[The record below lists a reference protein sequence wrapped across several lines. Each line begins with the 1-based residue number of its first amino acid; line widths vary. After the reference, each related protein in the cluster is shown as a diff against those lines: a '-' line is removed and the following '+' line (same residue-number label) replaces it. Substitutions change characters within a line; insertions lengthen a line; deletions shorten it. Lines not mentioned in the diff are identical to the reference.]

1 MDSPEVNNEQQ
12 SIRLRVAFLHW
23 TGCLGVFILLVVLAS
38 SFDSGIFGNLALI
51 FYIGAGFYLSRAVLR
66 KIIEWHPMYSTLY
79 NVTSDKLKFF
89 FLWPI
94 TYFFLFM
101 RLGINKML

>member
-1 MDSPEVNNEQQ
+1 M
-12 SIRLRVAFLHW
+12 RLREAFLH
-23 TGCLGVFILLVVLAS
+23 GVECLGTFILLVVLAS
-38 SFDSGIFGNLALI
+38 SLESSLFGNLAFF
-51 FYIGAGFYLSRAVLR
+51 FYLGAGFYLSRAVLR
-66 KIIEWHPMYSTLY
+66 KIIERHPMYNTLY

-101 RLGINKML
+101 RLGINKVL

>member
-1 MDSPEVNNEQQ
+1 MDSPEVNNAQEDF
-12 SIRLRVAFLHW
+12 RLRDAFFHW
-23 TGCLGVFILLVVLAS
+23 LACLGACIVLVGIAS
-38 SFDSGIFGNLALI
+38 YFSSSLFGYLSFI

-66 KIIEWHPMYSTLY
+66 KIIEWHPMYNTLY

-94 TYFFLFM
+94 MYMFLFL
-101 RLGINKML
+101 RLGINKVL

>member
-1 MDSPEVNNEQQ
+1 MESPEVSNEQENM
-12 SIRLRVAFLHW
+12 RLRVAFIHW
-23 TGCLGVFILLVVLAS
+23 GACLAVFILLVILAS
-38 SFDSGIFGNLALI
+38 SFNSSVFGNLAFF
-51 FYIGAGFYLSRAVLR
+51 FYLGAGFYLSRAVLR
-66 KIIEWHPMYSTLY
+66 KIIEWHPMYNTLY

-101 RLGINKML
+101 RLGINKLL